1 MRVEPRESDQTIQV
15 IKTSRSLHFMIVMS
29 SEKFNVREIASKLQ
43 TYSPFDVAELDGE
56 YVVRVAQMR
65 GIFPWHVHAKDEFFL
80 TLKGGLTVETETSRT
95 ILDQGECTTVRAG
108 LKHRPSSE
116 GDAIV
121 LLVEHKI
128 IRTSK
133 ADFPEVK
140 DKL

>member
-1 MRVEPRESDQTIQV
+1 
-15 IKTSRSLHFMIVMS
+15 MS
-29 SEKFNVREIASKLQ
+29 SEKFNVYEIASKLQ

-56 YVVRVAQMR
+56 YVVRVARMR

-80 TLKGGLTVETETSRT
+80 SLKGSLTVEMGDSRI
-95 ILDQGECTTVRAG
+95 ILDQGECLTVKAG
-108 LKHRPSSE
+108 LKHRPASE
-116 GDAIV
+116 GDAVV
-121 LLVEHKI
+121 LLVEHKV